1 MYAFVAG
8 HNLGD
13 IQTGGVG
20 EAERGVHRGH
30 ACAGIGKTRRRR
42 GKDLEAAVAL
52 LVASPRGIRREQ
64 VISHHIDHAP
74 LNIGE
79 DDRFA
84 VGAELEVGVRP
95 AAFRG
100 GAILLGSENDEI
112 AVRRDGAALRETPL
126 DQLIRAV
133 AERVVG

>member
-1 MYAFVAG
+1 MS
-8 HNLGD
+8 
-13 IQTGGVG
+13 I
-20 EAERGVHRGH
+20 
-30 ACAGIGKTRRRR
+30 
-42 GKDLEAAVAL
+42 AAVSYTHL
-52 LVASPRGIRREQ
+52 
-64 VISHHIDHAP
+64 DHAP

-133 AERVVG
+133 AERVVGSVSYTHLNRR